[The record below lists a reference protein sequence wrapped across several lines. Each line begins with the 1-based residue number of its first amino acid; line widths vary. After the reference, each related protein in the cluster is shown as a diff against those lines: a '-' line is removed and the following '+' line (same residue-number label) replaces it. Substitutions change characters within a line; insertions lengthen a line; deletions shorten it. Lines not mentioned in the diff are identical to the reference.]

1 MRVGQIRIRFDCGCN
16 ENIDK
21 NLLEIV
27 KNEALKADYILLS
40 HATCMHVGALA
51 YLNAKGVHKEVIGT
65 SPVAKLGAQTMHEL
79 YIQKKESPELM
90 LKRVDGSLADHAS
103 SWNTPD
109 NKPKYVEFDH
119 FTLQNV
125 EEGFEKIELVSYQE
139 RRRLSSGDTEVILKA
154 LPSGNSVG
162 GTAWHLEYNKLSII
176 YALDL
181 NDKETPISLP
191 LQFPLFKG
199 ANLMITN
206 GYI

>member
-1 MRVGQIRIRFDCGCN
+1 MFDCGCN

-90 LKRVDGSLADHAS
+90 LKRVDGSLADHVL

-109 NKPKYVEFDH
+109 NKPKHVEFDH
-119 FTLQNV
+119 FTL
-125 EEGFEKIELVSYQE
+125 
-139 RRRLSSGDTEVILKA
+139 
-154 LPSGNSVG
+154 
-162 GTAWHLEYNKLSII
+162 
-176 YALDL
+176 
-181 NDKETPISLP
+181 
-191 LQFPLFKG
+191 
-199 ANLMITN
+199 
-206 GYI
+206 